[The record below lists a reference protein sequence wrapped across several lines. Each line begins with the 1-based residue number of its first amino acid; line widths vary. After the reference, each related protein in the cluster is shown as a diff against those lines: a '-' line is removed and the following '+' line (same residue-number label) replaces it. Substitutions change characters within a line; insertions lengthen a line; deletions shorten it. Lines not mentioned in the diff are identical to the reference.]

1 MCSAHPRRSLGLLLC
16 CVAACSHQKN
26 ATGGGRAEEVA
37 PASAVP
43 HSVMTSEEIERVPG
57 RPIEQL
63 LMDHF
68 PGVEVTRTTSGGI
81 SVRIR
86 GVGSVLSSNEPLFV
100 IDGVPMPPG
109 EGEHLNTIN
118 PYDIVSIEVVKDP
131 GGTALYGVRG
141 ANGVIIIKTNAADR

>member
-1 MCSAHPRRSLGLLLC
+1 
-16 CVAACSHQKN
+16 
-26 ATGGGRAEEVA
+26 
-37 PASAVP
+37 
-43 HSVMTSEEIERVPG
+43 
-57 RPIEQL
+57 
-63 LMDHF
+63 MDHF

-109 EGEHLNTIN
+109 EGERLNTIN